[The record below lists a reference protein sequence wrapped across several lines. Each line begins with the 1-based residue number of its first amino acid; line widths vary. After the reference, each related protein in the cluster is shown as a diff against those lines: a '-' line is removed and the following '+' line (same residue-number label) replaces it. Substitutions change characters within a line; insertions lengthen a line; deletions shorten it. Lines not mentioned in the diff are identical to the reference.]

1 MSSVP
6 DCITAAGGGNV
17 KFAAAASV
25 FLKLARRNCL
35 GERQILVCSTMGQ
48 EKPRRSIPPAS
59 CPLDGD
65 VQCAG
70 FWFAITHHLVVLD
83 DQAHVMIT
91 GAPEF
96 MFQHRAIVA
105 GFHIAASGALNNFR
119 TLEQF
124 VEENRVVQPFPV
136 HTGHSGE
143 SSGGMRRIKEHST
156 NGNCHRDMLAPW
168 LVQDGRHRSFQA
180 VPR

>member
-1 MSSVP
+1 MGEPPFFNFFSDS
-6 DCITAAGGGNV
+6 
-17 KFAAAASV
+17 ASTTNSHPATTPAPPRRSR
-25 FLKLARRNCL
+25 LARRNCL
-35 GERQILVCSTMGQ
+35 GERQILVGSTMGQ

-65 VQCAG
+65 VKGAG

-105 GFHIAASGALNNFR
+105 GFHIAASGA
-119 TLEQF
+119 
-124 VEENRVVQPFPV
+124 
-136 HTGHSGE
+136 
-143 SSGGMRRIKEHST
+143 
-156 NGNCHRDMLAPW
+156 
-168 LVQDGRHRSFQA
+168 
-180 VPR
+180 

>member
-35 GERQILVCSTMGQ
+35 GERQILVGSTMGQ

-65 VQCAG
+65 VKGAG
-70 FWFAITHHLVVLD
+70 FWFAITHHLVVLN
-83 DQAHVMIT
+83 DQYHVMVT
-91 GAPEF
+91 DTPEF
-96 MFQHRAIVA
+96 LFQPRAIVT
-105 GFHIAASGALNNFR
+105 GFHIAALFQFPLIWQRHLHSRTGQNWPAVLRLGAR
-119 TLEQF
+119 
-124 VEENRVVQPFPV
+124 
-136 HTGHSGE
+136 
-143 SSGGMRRIKEHST
+143 
-156 NGNCHRDMLAPW
+156 
-168 LVQDGRHRSFQA
+168 
-180 VPR
+180 